1 MDIRQNEMRIK
12 RRIIKERKFSMI
24 NKDPEET
31 GKLLLEAL
39 KDPECVTKCED
50 LVESRRTKFPLIKT
64 KLKSHFKVIEKLS
77 KVKNLDTIKSIIKKC
92 SEENYHQFMSCFE
105 KQRVTKR
112 DKEYYARL
120 RFYSDLNRDVAILS
134 NLSVTLPEYGDT
146 VTIDKEIINK
156 KVAEEY

>member
-1 MDIRQNEMRIK
+1 
-12 RRIIKERKFSMI
+12 
-24 NKDPEET
+24 
-31 GKLLLEAL
+31 
-39 KDPECVTKCED
+39 
-50 LVESRRTKFPLIKT
+50 
-64 KLKSHFKVIEKLS
+64 
-77 KVKNLDTIKSIIKKC
+77 
-92 SEENYHQFMSCFE
+92 MSCFE
-105 KQRVTKR
+105 KLRVTKR